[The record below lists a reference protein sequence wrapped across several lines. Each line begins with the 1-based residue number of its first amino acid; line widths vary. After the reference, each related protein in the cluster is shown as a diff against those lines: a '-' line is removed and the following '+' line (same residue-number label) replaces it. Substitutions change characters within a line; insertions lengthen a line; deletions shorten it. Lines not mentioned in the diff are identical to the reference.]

1 MRLYLEP
8 ERKGKGEEDE
18 VGSDIE
24 NTDNESQADD
34 KIDLDSELAAS
45 NSTVRFL
52 FKLFF
57 QHHFGI
63 RVEDLPSLIE
73 NNTP

>member
-1 MRLYLEP
+1 MRLYLEHD
-8 ERKGKGEEDE
+8 RKGKGEEDE
-18 VGSDIE
+18 DGSDND
-24 NTDNESQADD
+24 NTDNEQADD
-34 KIDLDSELAAS
+34 KIDLDSELTAS

-63 RVEDLPSLIE
+63 RIEDLPSLIE
-73 NNTP
+73 NNAQ

>member
-1 MRLYLEP
+1 MRLYLEHD
-8 ERKGKGEEDE
+8 RKGKGEED
-18 VGSDIE
+18 GSDTD

-63 RVEDLPSLIE
+63 RIEDLPSLIE

>member
-1 MRLYLEP
+1 MRLYLEHD
-8 ERKGKGEEDE
+8 RKGKGEEDE
-18 VGSDIE
+18 DGSG

-63 RVEDLPSLIE
+63 RIEDLPSLIE
-73 NNTP
+73 NDTP